1 VCVCVCVCACVLG
14 IWLLS
19 TLFSLPPV
27 FGWSRYEYIRNK
39 AICTIQWS
47 TSYSYAVAVIGLGV
61 IVPFLVM
68 IAAYTR
74 IFSKARLVHPDSRV
88 LAMGHFSDTQSSPTQ
103 PNLWK

>member
-1 VCVCVCVCACVLG
+1 MVSLFCTCKIVIVGCWMERLMCLCAG

-47 TSYSYAVAVIGLGV
+47 SSYTYAVAVIGLGV
-61 IVPFLVM
+61 FVPFIVM
-68 IAAYTR
+68 IVAYMR
-74 IFSKARLVHPDSRV
+74 IFSKATDI
-88 LAMGHFSDTQSSPTQ
+88 FSS
-103 PNLWK
+103 L